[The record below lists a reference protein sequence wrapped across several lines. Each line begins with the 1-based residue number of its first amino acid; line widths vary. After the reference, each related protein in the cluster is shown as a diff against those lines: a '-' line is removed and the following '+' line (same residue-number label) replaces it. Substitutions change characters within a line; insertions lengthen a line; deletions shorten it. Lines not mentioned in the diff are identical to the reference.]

1 MLKLRRRAMAD
12 CLMAALILVSS
23 AAFAANKQ
31 PPKVPLSREKVR
43 LILLDNCVM
52 DEWRTRNVKD
62 RIADQCKCASA
73 KVARQLSAADLKGFR
88 DKLPRSATPVWQSAM
103 KYCLNPP
110 RPKPPAAAKVEEP
123 AKTETG
129 AATPGAATP
138 AAAPDAGAASPGATD
153 GAATGSTGA
162 AGTPPAPAQ

>member
-1 MLKLRRRAMAD
+1 MLKLRRRALAD

-23 AAFAANKQ
+23 AAIAANKE
-31 PPKVPLSREKVR
+31 PPRVPISRDKVR

-52 DEWRTRNVKD
+52 DEWRSRNVKD

-73 KVARQLSAADLKGFR
+73 KVARQLSDADIKVFR
-88 DKLPRSATPVWQSAM
+88 DKLPRNATPVWQSAM

-123 AKTETG
+123 AKTDT
-129 AATPGAATP
+129 GAATP
-138 AAAPDAGAASPGATD
+138 AAAPDAGAASPGAASPSAPD
-153 GAATGSTGA
+153 NAATGSTGA
-162 AGTPPAPAQ
+162 AGTPPPAQ